1 MIAVV
6 HIHKTAGTT
15 LAGVFKRSFG
25 GRHCDV
31 RIADPTAD
39 HLTPDGLRQLR
50 RWYPRLES
58 ILGHP
63 VRSYTGLEK
72 VAGEIRYVSFLRDP
86 IVRTASHY
94 QYDVQRGGVD
104 LPFEDWITHDVVRD
118 RQTRILAGP
127 DATPADA
134 IDQLD
139 RYAFVGRAD
148 RFDESLVM
156 MKQLLGMPDVRYASK
171 WVAPTDDIK
180 KRLLADPEAVA
191 RITAVNQ
198 ADLSVWDHLVSE
210 IYPKQVARYGSDLAR
225 DVASLEKANARMSV
239 RRMYAHP
246 RYAWYVAKWR
256 LGYSPWVDRQRAAVE
271 PSASR
276 PPAQPPA
283 STG

>member
-31 RIADPTAD
+31 RLTDPHAE
-39 HLTPDGLRQLR
+39 HLTAEGLQQLR
-50 RWYPRLES
+50 RWYPRLQS

-63 VRSYTGLEK
+63 VRAYAGLESA
-72 VAGEIRYVSFLRDP
+72 VDEIEYVTFLRDP
-86 IVRTASHY
+86 VVRTASHY

-104 LPFEDWITHDVVRD
+104 LRFEEWITHDAVRD

-127 DATPADA
+127 EGTAAAA
-134 IDQLD
+134 IALLA
-139 RYAFVGRAD
+139 RFAFVGRAD

-156 MKQLLGMPDVRYASK
+156 MQRAVKLPDIRYASK

-180 KRLLADPEAVA
+180 KRLLDDPPAVA
-191 RITAVNQ
+191 LIESVNRN
-198 ADLSVWDHLVSE
+198 DLEVWDHVVGE
-210 IYPKQVARYGSDLAR
+210 IYPKQAAIHGPGLAD
-225 DVASLEKANARMSV
+225 DVAALRRQNEAMNRW
-239 RRMYAHP
+239 RMYAHP

-256 LGYSPWVDRQRAAVE
+256 LGYSPWVDRKR
-271 PSASR
+271 
-276 PPAQPPA
+276 
-283 STG
+283 GHGG